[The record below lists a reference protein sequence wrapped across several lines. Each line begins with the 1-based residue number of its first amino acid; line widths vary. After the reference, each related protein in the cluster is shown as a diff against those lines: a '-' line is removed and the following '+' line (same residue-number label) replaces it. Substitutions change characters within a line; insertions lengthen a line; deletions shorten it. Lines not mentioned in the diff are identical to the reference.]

1 MKSSSSLEHIAGMD
15 IYLIDQIMKGRY
27 LPGQSILDA
36 GAGGGRNLNW
46 FFSHGFRIDACDIE
60 SEREEIIRCRFPKGE
75 FEWQTTDISALPYDD
90 GKFDH
95 VICNAVLH
103 FASSHAHFDVMF
115 SELIRVLRPKGSIFI
130 RTCSDIGIKER
141 AISLGDGCYNL
152 PDGSRRY
159 LISRKRIEALLAKH
173 NLAHLEAVKSVNVD
187 DQRVMTTLVMVKG
200 GDLGYIK

>member
-1 MKSSSSLEHIAGMD
+1 
-15 IYLIDQIMKGRY
+15 MKGRY

-46 FFSHGFRIDACDIE
+46 FFSKSFKIDACDIQP
-60 SEREEIIRCRFPKGE
+60 EREEIIRHRFPEGE
-75 FEWQTTDISALPYDD
+75 FEWRTADLSALPYDD
-90 GKFDH
+90 GMFDH

-103 FASSHAHFDVMF
+103 FALNHGHFDLMF
-115 SELIRVLRPKGSIFI
+115 SELIRVLRPKGAIFI
-130 RTCSDIGIKER
+130 RTCSDIGIKDR
-141 AISLGDGCYNL
+141 AISLGDGCFDL

-159 LISRKRIEALLAKH
+159 LIGRERIEALVNKH

-200 GDLGYIK
+200 L